1 MTGNI
6 TNISDL
12 EDTKALFRAAGWR
25 RQHVPRSEVSVREK
39 VVVRLPEDLTQ
50 TLPVQWSMFSSQS
63 RVAPSYCVA
72 PFVIGMRLYSEL
84 DMGLGEFL
92 ETLCFSADY
101 VCPNKDCSTP
111 PIFHKRRFCF
121 SGCAVTMEMHEGPLM
136 GEEEGAATL
145 VMWKYCA
152 RCKVMTS
159 PIVPMSDLTWS
170 LSFAMFL
177 QLLFSE
183 KNMFV
188 RGAESVCSHSLHQ
201 EQLTCFGRGDQVVT
215 FEFSKLHVL
224 DIETPM
230 DTLAI
235 SPPSY
240 NREKLTLALKECK
253 EASSSTYSSI
263 LTSLHSIRDKV
274 LEADQEN
281 EHRAYRERLDRLEET
296 VNGDIQDVSA
306 DTMALLTLFKRDI
319 MLSHLSWTRRLGM
332 LMESSKYKP
341 ASNTAVDGESRPRN
355 ESDTVKKIIST
366 ILPQSELNSIPY
378 PFSPEMHLITHV
390 NGVEL
395 DPPRPQFVYENK
407 PSSLI
412 SYMLSSVRC

>member
-1 MTGNI
+1 MQR
-6 TNISDL
+6 
-12 EDTKALFRAAGWR
+12 E
-25 RQHVPRSEVSVREK
+25 EVE
-39 VVVRLPEDLTQ
+39 
-50 TLPVQWSMFSSQS
+50 
-63 RVAPSYCVA
+63 
-72 PFVIGMRLYSEL
+72 
-84 DMGLGEFL
+84 
-92 ETLCFSADY
+92 
-101 VCPNKDCSTP
+101 
-111 PIFHKRRFCF
+111 
-121 SGCAVTMEMHEGPLM
+121 
-136 GEEEGAATL
+136 
-145 VMWKYCA
+145 YCA

-240 NREKLTLALKECK
+240 TREKLTLALKECK

-319 MLSHLSWTRRLGM
+319 MLSHLSWTRRLGI
-332 LMESSKYKP
+332 LM
-341 ASNTAVDGESRPRN
+341 
-355 ESDTVKKIIST
+355 
-366 ILPQSELNSIPY
+366 
-378 PFSPEMHLITHV
+378 
-390 NGVEL
+390 
-395 DPPRPQFVYENK
+395 
-407 PSSLI
+407 
-412 SYMLSSVRC
+412 